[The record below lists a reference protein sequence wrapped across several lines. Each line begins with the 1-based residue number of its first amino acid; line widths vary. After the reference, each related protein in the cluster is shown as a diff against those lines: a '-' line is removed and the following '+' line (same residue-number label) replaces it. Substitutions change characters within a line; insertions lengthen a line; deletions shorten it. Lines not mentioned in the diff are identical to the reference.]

1 MLDFPLGCQP
11 FSNAKTVPSLALE
24 IIISRAI
31 FVTKKW
37 ILWLYFSENMTLYD
51 QTKMTE
57 LERMQLLYKEA
68 LPTKI
73 GTKRW

>member
-1 MLDFPLGCQP
+1 
-11 FSNAKTVPSLALE
+11 
-24 IIISRAI
+24 
-31 FVTKKW
+31 
-37 ILWLYFSENMTLYD
+37 MTLYD